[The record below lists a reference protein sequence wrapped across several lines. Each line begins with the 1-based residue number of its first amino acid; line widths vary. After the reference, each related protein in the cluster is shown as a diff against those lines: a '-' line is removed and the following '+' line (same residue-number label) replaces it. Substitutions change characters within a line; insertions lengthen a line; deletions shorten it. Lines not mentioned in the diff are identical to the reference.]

1 MHFLAIFVLLATA
14 ALSTVTSSGES
25 PSLVTEEKVNDT
37 LVRLV
42 YLQILRGRDGRD
54 GVPGRDGVKGER
66 GDKGEKGEKGDTG
79 PVGAT
84 GPKCG
89 GVVYTRWGRKSCPAG
104 AELLYEGITGGEAY
118 NSPGGGAN
126 YVCLHKDPQYLSS
139 HTPPYSGFM
148 YGTEYE
154 WSNGI
159 FTGRDQHNAPCA
171 VCYTSTKSV
180 KLMIPARTSC
190 PSSWTME
197 YRGYLM
203 AERDAHK
210 RNAVYECVDENVES
224 VDGSGASAHSAMLF
238 FTLSTCVGLPCPPY
252 VNRRPITCVVCTK

>member
-1 MHFLAIFVLLATA
+1 MHFLAISVLLATA
-14 ALSTVTSSGES
+14 FSAVTSNEEAH
-25 PSLVTEEKVNDT
+25 SLVNEEKVNDT

-54 GVPGRDGVKGER
+54 GVSGRDGVKGER
-66 GDKGEKGEKGDTG
+66 GDKGEKGETG
-79 PVGAT
+79 PVGPA

-89 GVVYTRWGRKSCPAG
+89 GVVYTRWGRKSCPTG
-104 AELLYEGITGGEAY
+104 AELLYEGITGGEAN

-139 HTPPYSGFM
+139 HSPAYSGFM

-224 VDGSGASAHSAMLF
+224 VDGSGASAQGAMLF
-238 FTLSTCVGLPCPPY
+238 FTLSTCE
-252 VNRRPITCVVCTK
+252 K

>member
-1 MHFLAIFVLLATA
+1 MC
-14 ALSTVTSSGES
+14 TSGAES

-37 LVRLV
+37 LIKLV
-42 YLQILRGRDGRD
+42 YLQVLRGRDGRD
-54 GVPGRDGVKGER
+54 GLTGRDGAKGER
-66 GDKGEKGEKGDTG
+66 GEIGEKGEKGETVVVTVPTG
-79 PVGAT
+79 QIS
-84 GPKCG
+84 PKSG
-89 GVVYTRWGRKSCPAG
+89 GVVYTRWGRKSCPTG
-104 AELLYEGITGGEAY
+104 AELVYEGITGGEKY
-118 NSPGGGAN
+118 TSPGGGAN

-139 HTPPYSGFM
+139 YAPAYSGFM

-159 FTGRDQHNAPCA
+159 FTGKDQYNVPCA

-180 KLMIPARTSC
+180 KLMIPSRTSC
-190 PSSWTME
+190 PSSWTIE
-197 YRGYLM
+197 YKGYLM

-210 RNAVYECVDENVES
+210 RNAVYECVDENVEAI
-224 VDGSGASAHSAMLF
+224 DGSQANINGAMFF

>member
-1 MHFLAIFVLLATA
+1 MSFYNGVYSAVD
-14 ALSTVTSSGES
+14 S
-25 PSLVTEEKVNDT
+25 PALVTEEKVNDT

-54 GVPGRDGVKGER
+54 GVSGRDGAKGER
-66 GDKGEKGEKGDTG
+66 GDNGEKGEKGETG
-79 PVGAT
+79 AKGDA
-84 GPKCG
+84 GPESG

-104 AELLYEGITGGEAY
+104 AELLYEGITGGERY
-118 NSPGGGAN
+118 TSPGGGAN
-126 YVCLHKDPQYLSS
+126 YVCLHKNPQYLSS
-139 HTPPYSGFM
+139 HSPANYGSFM

-154 WSNGI
+154 WVHGI
-159 FTGRDQHNAPCA
+159 FTGKNNHDVPCA

-203 AERDAHK
+203 TERDVHK

-224 VDGSGASAHSAMLF
+224 VDGSQANTDGALLF